1 MTLVTCVVT
10 RTKRTGK
17 SQRQTERNR
26 PGWVMGMD
34 GTKWDGSWPFKL
46 GRVGTVK
53 IGRIG
58 PCVMVYGNKMRR
70 HKMDPSGAEWFGRK
84 QNGERLDV

>member
-1 MTLVTCVVT
+1 
-10 RTKRTGK
+10 
-17 SQRQTERNR
+17 
-26 PGWVMGMD
+26 MGMD

-84 QNGERLDV
+84 QNGERLDVQIWMRENGTGEWKQKVWD